1 MLGILE
7 DPSMKM
13 TLDFKQEGDLIYLI
27 GQAVND
33 IASSEYVYS
42 YKKIKATPAP
52 HFNLE
57 TEQKVQKSIA
67 GLIAAR
73 LIQSAHDVSDGGL
86 LITLAESSFPRKLG
100 FSVQG
105 DVNIRRDA
113 CWFGEAQS
121 RVVVSIDAQNKA
133 KFESYLNQNNQGFSL
148 IGEVKGKDMSVDNQV
163 VSTLQGAFDSYHSAL
178 ETALMK

>member
-1 MLGILE
+1 M
-7 DPSMKM
+7 
-13 TLDFKQEGDLIYLI
+13 
-27 GQAVND
+27 
-33 IASSEYVYS
+33 
-42 YKKIKATPAP
+42 
-52 HFNLE
+52 E

-67 GLIAAR
+67 GLIGAR

-105 DVNIRRDA
+105 DAYIRRDA
-113 CWFGEAQS
+113 FWFGEAQS
-121 RVVVSIDAQNKA
+121 RVMVSVDAQNKA
-133 KFESYLNQNNQGFSL
+133 TFESFLNQNNQVFSL
-148 IGEVKGKDMSVDNQV
+148 IGEVKGKDMKVDGQV

>member
-7 DPSMKM
+7 DPNMKM
-13 TLDFKQEGDLIYLI
+13 TLDFKKEGDLIYLI

-52 HFNLE
+52 HFQME

-67 GLIAAR
+67 GLIEAS

-100 FSVQG
+100 FSVQT
-105 DVNIRRDA
+105 DMNIRRDA
-113 CWFGEAQS
+113 FWFGEAQS
-121 RVVVSIDAQNKA
+121 RVMVSVDANQKIS
-133 KFESYLNQNNQGFSL
+133 FESYLNQHNQAFSL
-148 IGEVKGKDMSVDNQV
+148 IGEVKGKDMVVDQQV
-163 VSTLQGAFDSYHSAL
+163 ISTLQGAFDSYHSAL